1 MVFIIV
7 LKTLL
12 FAVISAVNVSRVR
25 KLVEVKKM
33 GWRQRIRRAVSGRCP
48 HCGEEIDYVLVEKTV
63 TYWELWEGVPR
74 DDTIMDEELVT
85 NEAIETVT
93 REFFCPLCRERL
105 TSEEVCEI
113 FGVDNP

>member
-1 MVFIIV
+1 
-7 LKTLL
+7 
-12 FAVISAVNVSRVR
+12 
-25 KLVEVKKM
+25 M
-33 GWRQRIRRAVSGRCP
+33 GWRQRIRRVVSGRCP

-85 NEAIETVT
+85 NEAMEIVT

-105 TSEEVCEI
+105 TSEEVREI
-113 FGVDNP
+113 FGVDTP